1 MSRRSACEDLNSPT
15 SLRALRSCLQAAQEA
30 SSLTLRPRSSYLSP
44 LPPISPRL
52 LLPYISPP
60 SPPASPRRLLLP
72 HLAAISLQV
81 KAEMKALVT
90 SMARVTHR
98 RLEWTESEPEEAE
111 VEPRSWKDVLLCKGN
126 KTPKHVMCVFES
138 KGSSA
143 ARVLQGGLQP
153 KLGRPLLLS
162 GQWSA
167 NYHELAE
174 ARNKLDATQLGG
186 TPEEIAEAEQKM
198 RAVRLKVSEHI
209 EDAIALALA

>member
-1 MSRRSACEDLNSPT
+1 
-15 SLRALRSCLQAAQEA
+15 
-30 SSLTLRPRSSYLSP
+30 
-44 LPPISPRL
+44 
-52 LLPYISPP
+52 
-60 SPPASPRRLLLP
+60 
-72 HLAAISLQV
+72 
-81 KAEMKALVT
+81 MKALVT

-209 EDAIALALA
+209 EDA